1 MTGLQ
6 PGSNYLGEI
15 VGFNVKGVGVPTI
28 VRVYTLKLPEKLIPP
43 ILAEPAPSE
52 YFLNVQTKLQY
63 SAKRWRLGCMT
74 RPGSLWLRGRAHAT

>member
-15 VGFNVKGVGVPTI
+15 LGFNVKGVGVPTI

-52 YFLNVQTKLQY
+52 Y
-63 SAKRWRLGCMT
+63 S
-74 RPGSLWLRGRAHAT
+74 

>member
-6 PGSNYLGEI
+6 PGSNYLGEV

-52 YFLNVQTKLQY
+52 YCRDLGKTFLD
-63 SAKRWRLGCMT
+63 
-74 RPGSLWLRGRAHAT
+74 SLS

>member
-6 PGSNYLGEI
+6 PGSNYLGEV

-52 YFLNVQTKLQY
+52 YSRIPRVQRTYMHNCMSFLK
-63 SAKRWRLGCMT
+63 SGI
-74 RPGSLWLRGRAHAT
+74 